1 MLYEMLTG
9 EQPYKGDQP
18 MQIAYQHAN
27 DTVPMPSAVNP
38 RVPPELDELVLWATA
53 RDPEQR
59 PRDARAM
66 LEHLYDLQR
75 GDATAGTSKTMVLP
89 RAMAPVPPAA
99 GQGTTAA
106 TGVIGSTGETMVLQK
121 ARHRT
126 GPITPT
132 GSSNAQ
138 ALGRKA
144 AARRKR
150 GFVWLVVVIVL
161 ALVVGGAATWFS
173 TGPGAQ
179 ASVPTVSNTS
189 VADATARLKADGFT
203 VSATQA
209 KTYDAVVAA
218 GQVTG
223 TKPRGGA
230 TVHKGSAVQLVVS
243 QGPRILPLPKV
254 VGQQEDA
261 AKKALSKFSV
271 GESSYRFDSHAK
283 GVVLS
288 VAGKNT
294 AGSTVDLG
302 TATTYP
308 ERRPITLTVSL
319 GPIPDVTGQSLS
331 AAQATLTGVGL
342 KGVESSSEYSDSVA
356 NGNVIRQGASG
367 DGAVVSGSTIDLVVS
382 KGPTPITVPDVT
394 GKTVANAEKT
404 LQNLGL
410 KVTYKDCTTFAC
422 KAVAAVGWKNLL
434 TVSTQDPAG
443 QASAFKG
450 DTITLKYNP
459 LSIG

>member
-1 MLYEMLTG
+1 M
-9 EQPYKGDQP
+9 
-18 MQIAYQHAN
+18 
-27 DTVPMPSAVNP
+27 
-38 RVPPELDELVLWATA
+38 
-53 RDPEQR
+53 
-59 PRDARAM
+59 
-66 LEHLYDLQR
+66 
-75 GDATAGTSKTMVLP
+75 
-89 RAMAPVPPAA
+89 
-99 GQGTTAA
+99 
-106 TGVIGSTGETMVLQK
+106 
-121 ARHRT
+121 
-126 GPITPT
+126 
-132 GSSNAQ
+132 
-138 ALGRKA
+138 
-144 AARRKR
+144 
-150 GFVWLVVVIVL
+150 
-161 ALVVGGAATWFS
+161 
-173 TGPGAQ
+173 
-179 ASVPTVSNTS
+179 
-189 VADATARLKADGFT
+189 
-203 VSATQA
+203 
-209 KTYDAVVAA
+209 
-218 GQVTG
+218 
-223 TKPRGGA
+223 
-230 TVHKGSAVQLVVS
+230 
-243 QGPRILPLPKV
+243 